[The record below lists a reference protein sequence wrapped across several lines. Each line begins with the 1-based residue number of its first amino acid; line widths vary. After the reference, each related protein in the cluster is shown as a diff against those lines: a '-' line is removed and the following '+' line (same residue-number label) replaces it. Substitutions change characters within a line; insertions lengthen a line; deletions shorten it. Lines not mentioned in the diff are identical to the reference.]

1 MQGSAELELPSGA
14 AMVIPAGP
22 HQVTNVG
29 EVEVKILFVEVSPW
43 CLSWQREGNKGMRV
57 SYI

>member
-43 CLSWQREGNKGMRV
+43 CLSWQ
-57 SYI
+57 